1 MPSSRYPSAR
11 AGLEGVSGAIET
23 PPDKPAGTFDDNGNA
38 ASDRDRISGLD
49 ALEFAPATT
58 DDDRLRRI
66 GGTVWAGAWPKLLAI
81 AFVIAV
87 WQALVWAE
95 LKPVYVLPAPATVF
109 AALGN
114 LLVDP
119 ELQFWDA
126 VQLTM
131 TRAVI
136 GFALAVLIGTVIG
149 AAVARFAPLR
159 AAIGSLITGLQT
171 MPSIMW
177 FPFAILLFQ
186 ISESAIMFVV
196 IIGAAPSVANGLISG
211 IDYVPRTWLRVGQ
224 VLGMKGLAKYRHLIL
239 PASLPS
245 FISGLKQGWAFSW
258 RSLMAGELLVI
269 VPGALSIGVRMQGA
283 RDLNEADLVL
293 CYIIV
298 VLVIGILIDVL
309 FNAADNALR
318 KRWGLTGK

>member
-1 MPSSRYPSAR
+1 MPTKLPAAR
-11 AGLEGVSGAIET
+11 TEDESVRGT
-23 PPDKPAGTFDDNGNA
+23 PPDDA
-38 ASDRDRISGLD
+38 ANRVTGLD
-49 ALEFAPATT
+49 ALELAPANDKGT
-58 DDDRLRRI
+58 LGRRI
-66 GGTVWAGAWPKLLAI
+66 WRSAWPKLLAV
-81 AFVIAV
+81 ALVVAV
-87 WQALVWAE
+87 WQLVVLSGW
-95 LKPVYVLPAPATVF
+95 KPEYVLPGPATVF
-109 AALGN
+109 ADLKG
-114 LLVDP
+114 LIVTGD
-119 ELQFWDA
+119 FWDG
-126 VQLTM
+126 VRLTM
-131 TRAVI
+131 LRAI
-136 GFALAVLIGTVIG
+136 TGFALAVLIGTLIG
-149 AAVARFAPLR
+149 AAVSRFAPLR

-177 FPFAILLFQ
+177 FPLAILLFQ

-196 IIGAAPSVANGLISG
+196 VIGAAPSVANGLISG

-224 VLGMKGLAKYRHLIL
+224 VLGMKGFAKYRHLIL

-269 VPGALSIGVRMQGA
+269 VPGALSIGVRMQNA
-283 RDLNEADLVL
+283 RDLNEASLVI

-298 VLVIGILIDVL
+298 VLVIGILIDLL

>member
-1 MPSSRYPSAR
+1 MPTKYSATQ
-11 AGLEGVSGAIET
+11 AALQGAVAPDSPAVSAQANEV
-23 PPDKPAGTFDDNGNA
+23 
-38 ASDRDRISGLD
+38 SGLD
-49 ALEFAPATT
+49 ALELAPKT
-58 DDDRLRRI
+58 DKGTLGKRI
-66 GGTVWAGAWPKLLAI
+66 WKNTWPKALAI
-81 AFVIAV
+81 AIVLLL
-87 WQALVWAE
+87 WQAVVWSGW
-95 LKPVYVLPAPATVF
+95 KPEYVLPGPQTVVGD
-109 AALGN
+109 LKDVITTG
-114 LLVDP
+114 D
-119 ELQFWDA
+119 FWDG
-126 VQLTM
+126 VRLTL
-131 TRAVI
+131 TRALT
-136 GFALAVLIGTVIG
+136 GFALAVLIGTVVG
-149 AAVARFAPLR
+149 AAVSRFAPLR

-177 FPFAILLFQ
+177 FPLAILLFQ
-186 ISESAIMFVV
+186 ISESAILFVV
-196 IIGAAPSVANGLISG
+196 VIGAAPSVANGLISG

-269 VPGALSIGVRMQGA
+269 VPGALSIGVRMQQA
-283 RDLNEADLVL
+283 RDLSDSSLVI

-318 KRWGLTGK
+318 KRWGLTGN

>member
-1 MPSSRYPSAR
+1 MPIKYSSGR
-11 AGLEGVSGAIET
+11 AGLEGLTGDVLTHDPVEK
-23 PPDKPAGTFDDNGNA
+23 DA
-38 ASDRDRISGLD
+38 AADRINGLD
-49 ALEFAPATT
+49 ALEFAPQGGE
-58 DDDRLRRI
+58 DRALGRI
-66 GGTVWAGAWPKLLAI
+66 GRKVWRSAWPKLLAI
-81 AFVIAV
+81 VLVVAA
-87 WQALVWAE
+87 WQAIVWAE
-95 LKPVYVLPAPATVF
+95 IKPEYVLPGPAQVF
-109 AALGN
+109 TELGG
-114 LLVDP
+114 LLTTG
-119 ELQFWDA
+119 EFWDA

-131 TRAVI
+131 VRAVT
-136 GFALAVLIGTVIG
+136 GFALAVLIGTVVG

-177 FPFAILLFQ
+177 FPLAILLFQ

-196 IIGAAPSVANGLISG
+196 VIGAAPSVANGLISG

-224 VLGMKGLAKYRHLIL
+224 VLGMTGLAKYRHLIL

-269 VPGALSIGVRMQGA
+269 VPGALSIGVRMQGS
-283 RDLNEADLVL
+283 RDLNEAGLVL

-309 FNAADNALR
+309 FNSADNALR

>member
-1 MPSSRYPSAR
+1 MPIKYSSAR
-11 AGLEGVSGAIET
+11 AGLEGVSGSASGPIEK
-23 PPDKPAGTFDDNGNA
+23 DNA
-38 ASDRDRISGLD
+38 AADRLNGLD
-49 ALEFAPATT
+49 ALEFAPKTG
-58 DDDRLRRI
+58 DRSAAEIAGRI
-66 GGTVWAGAWPKLLAI
+66 WKIVWPKLLAI
-81 AFVIAV
+81 ALVVAG
-87 WQALVWAE
+87 WQAVVSAE
-95 LKPVYVLPAPATVF
+95 LKPRYVLPGPAEVF
-109 AALGN
+109 
-114 LLVDP
+114 P
-119 ELQFWDA
+119 ELLDVLADSSFWDA

-136 GFALAVLIGTVIG
+136 GFAMAVVIGTVIG
-149 AAVARFAPLR
+149 AAVARFSPLR

-177 FPFAILLFQ
+177 FPLAILLFQ

-224 VLGMKGLAKYRHLIL
+224 VLGMKGLSKYRHLIL

-269 VPGALSIGVRMQGA
+269 VPGALSIGVRMQQA
-283 RDLNEADLVL
+283 RDLNEASLVI
-293 CYIIV
+293 CYIMV
-298 VLVIGILIDVL
+298 VLTIGILIDVL

>member
-1 MPSSRYPSAR
+1 MQAELPTDTRT
-11 AGLEGVSGAIET
+11 E
-23 PPDKPAGTFDDNGNA
+23 
-38 ASDRDRISGLD
+38 SDRAADRVTGLD
-49 ALEFAPATT
+49 ALELGPAKQKGA
-58 DDDRLRRI
+58 LGRRI
-66 GGTVWAGAWPKLLAI
+66 WRSAWPKLLAI
-81 AFVIAV
+81 AIVILG
-87 WQALVWAE
+87 WQAVVWSQW
-95 LKPVYVLPAPATVF
+95 KPEYVLPGPVTVF
-109 AALGN
+109 SELGS
-114 LLVDP
+114 LTTDAD
-119 ELQFWDA
+119 FWDG
-126 VQLTM
+126 VTLTM
-131 TRAVI
+131 IRAI
-136 GFALAVLIGTVIG
+136 TGFGLAVLIGTIVG
-149 AAVARFAPLR
+149 AAVSRFAPLR

-177 FPFAILLFQ
+177 FPLAILLFQ

-224 VLGMKGLAKYRHLIL
+224 VLGMKGFAKYRHLIL

-269 VPGALSIGVRMQGA
+269 VPGALSIGVRMQQA
-283 RDLNEADLVL
+283 RDLSEAELVIS
-293 CYIIV
+293 YIIV

-318 KRWGLTGK
+318 KRWGLTGS